1 MKITAINGSP
11 KGKQSA
17 TYIMI
22 EEFLKGAESKGAQTS
37 HSLLSDMK
45 IHHCLGCLSCW
56 TKTPGV
62 CVFKD
67 DMQKIDFADS
77 DLIVY
82 ATPLFVDNVSG
93 LLKNFMDRTVFSAVP
108 SMENDANGEA
118 VHPKKQKIRPK
129 MMVMANCGFPGQS
142 HFEVLK
148 ILFRRMARNYRTDL
162 IAEIYR
168 DEGPLLIMNE
178 PQLEPVIA
186 RYKLLLQ
193 QAGREIVQNLKI
205 SETTGQALKE
215 ALIPHDLY
223 LQNHNEYFKQFKTV

>member
-22 EEFLKGAESKGAQTS
+22 EEFLKGAQSQGAQTS
-37 HSLLSDMK
+37 HILLSDMK
-45 IHHCLGCLSCW
+45 IHHCLGCFSCW

-67 DMQKIDFADS
+67 DMQKIDLADS
-77 DLIVY
+77 DLIIY

-93 LLKNFMDRTVFSAVP
+93 LLKNFLDRMVFSAVP
-108 SMENDANGEA
+108 SMENDVNKEA
-118 VHPKKQKIRPK
+118 VHPKKQKIHPK
-129 MMVMANCGFPGQS
+129 IMVMANCGFPGQS

-148 ILFRRMARNYRTDL
+148 ILFRRMARNCCTDL

-168 DEGPLLIMNE
+168 DEGPLLIMNDPRFE
-178 PQLEPVIA
+178 QVISQ
-186 RYKLLLQ
+186 YKLLLQ
-193 QAGREIVQNLKI
+193 QAGEEIVQNLKI
-205 SETTGQALKE
+205 SDKTAQALKE
-215 ALIPHDLY
+215 ELIGHDLY
-223 LQNHNEYFKQFKTV
+223 LQNHNQYFNQFA